1 MLAELKSP
9 AEKPVEK
16 RSHRQHQY
24 DVPREDN
31 HMKVCN
37 PYPLLLILLEVS
49 INGKQA
55 AVREYVCY
63 LFGYGQTPVPSQDEL
78 QAFENGK
85 DIGPTANSFR
95 LDLASESLA
104 SKWNARAVEIFADV
118 FLQEEELAEFL
129 DRDAVIRFCC
139 SPYHPPEKLQTT
151 HSTCEDDRG

>member
-1 MLAELKSP
+1 MGMEVEDVDMGPEYICLDGGEDETTTDEECTGLTPGQILGSAAYRHLKSRPVSRILSACMHRFTIAQHDSCHNENIAKLVRMLAELKSP

-78 QAFENGK
+78 
-85 DIGPTANSFR
+85 
-95 LDLASESLA
+95 
-104 SKWNARAVEIFADV
+104 
-118 FLQEEELAEFL
+118 
-129 DRDAVIRFCC
+129 
-139 SPYHPPEKLQTT
+139 
-151 HSTCEDDRG
+151 